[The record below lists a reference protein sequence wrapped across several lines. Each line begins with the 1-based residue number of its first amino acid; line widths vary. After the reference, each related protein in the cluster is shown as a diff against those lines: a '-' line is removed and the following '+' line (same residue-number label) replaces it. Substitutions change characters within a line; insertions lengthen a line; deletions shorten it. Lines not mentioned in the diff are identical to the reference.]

1 MIYNSLHIEST
12 LCTQFCQMALI
23 KTIYTTL
30 NQSERSTHS
39 KQKKNQKSKTW
50 NFFLIFIL
58 LKVKENRTI
67 MNLPNMDLA
76 DFQMLAA
83 LTNAAAAAQQ
93 QQQAAA
99 VSNKAAACIKFKNV
113 FF

>member
-1 MIYNSLHIEST
+1 
-12 LCTQFCQMALI
+12 
-23 KTIYTTL
+23 
-30 NQSERSTHS
+30 
-39 KQKKNQKSKTW
+39 
-50 NFFLIFIL
+50 
-58 LKVKENRTI
+58 

-99 VSNKAAACIKFKNV
+99 VSNKAAACIQFKHLL
-113 FF
+113 F

>member
-1 MIYNSLHIEST
+1 
-12 LCTQFCQMALI
+12 
-23 KTIYTTL
+23 
-30 NQSERSTHS
+30 
-39 KQKKNQKSKTW
+39 
-50 NFFLIFIL
+50 
-58 LKVKENRTI
+58 

-99 VSNKAAACIKFKNV
+99 VSNKAAACIKFKKDQIILATGRGSFWQISGV
-113 FF
+113 FRFFQKVPPLKS

>member
-1 MIYNSLHIEST
+1 
-12 LCTQFCQMALI
+12 
-23 KTIYTTL
+23 
-30 NQSERSTHS
+30 
-39 KQKKNQKSKTW
+39 
-50 NFFLIFIL
+50 
-58 LKVKENRTI
+58 

-99 VSNKAAACIKFKNV
+99 VSNKAAACIKFKKDQIILATGRGH
-113 FF
+113 FGRFLGFSDFSKGSPL

>member
-1 MIYNSLHIEST
+1 M
-12 LCTQFCQMALI
+12 
-23 KTIYTTL
+23 
-30 NQSERSTHS
+30 
-39 KQKKNQKSKTW
+39 
-50 NFFLIFIL
+50 
-58 LKVKENRTI
+58 KENRTI

-99 VSNKAAACIKFKNV
+99 VSLKKNS
-113 FF
+113 

>member
-1 MIYNSLHIEST
+1 
-12 LCTQFCQMALI
+12 
-23 KTIYTTL
+23 
-30 NQSERSTHS
+30 
-39 KQKKNQKSKTW
+39 
-50 NFFLIFIL
+50 
-58 LKVKENRTI
+58 

-99 VSNKAAACIKFKNV
+99 VSNKAAVQKCIFLIFKGSYFSEDIYGV
-113 FF
+113 RHISKLLHEISARELFYVKKKV